1 MAHRIFTG
9 PFSSIEERLLD
20 LTIEQQAGDELAPV
34 AVLVGSNLLAS
45 YLKTRIAVRGRA
57 AANVRY
63 YTFPDL
69 VAKLC
74 ACRRG
79 SPQKPRL
86 PHLGASLLLADIL
99 EAHTPEVFG
108 RVAGFAG
115 FRAALLDTFRDLRDA
130 GITPEALDKS
140 VPELTGITPDRAEH
154 LLGLSLL
161 YRVFRTRVSPFL
173 DTADDFRRAAA
184 NAPAA
189 SKVLGTRWLSIYGI
203 YDVTGVQAELLLRL
217 GEALDLAYFIPF
229 VSESASRFAVP
240 FLESR
245 IKELGVAPVALPQKE
260 RKDGLGALMR
270 RVFAAPDSEPSTDV
284 PGPVECDGAFS
295 FVSVPGESRAAV
307 EVIREVLGALRAGV
321 IAGFYEAAVILRHPD
336 EEVPILGEAF
346 RLRRIPYFVH
356 GGSAFNQRPLAR
368 AVLAIAGL
376 QAESF
381 SRRAILTA
389 MDLTAAALPAAATSS
404 WDVQQ
409 WRALVND
416 PRFLAGVGAWDA
428 GTTALVRDAGADLR
442 WAEAQAAS
450 GEEEEEGDE
459 PFHSSLPHTRRRLE
473 AALRLQSGWA
483 ALRQAAAGWPAACTW
498 REWTTLLQERLGP
511 LLGRSQDW
519 SAFSTVFDDLAALGE
534 LPNAA
539 VPERQVT
546 RARIVSALAEALEG
560 LSQEEGRFQRRGIN
574 LLSATAARGL
584 RFPLVVIPGLEEGRF
599 PSRLRQD
606 PLLLDAERQQI
617 GRPPRLPLKSLRAE
631 EERLLFDMAV
641 RSATKRLVLLTSRL
655 DESSDRER
663 IPSQFFL
670 RCAAAARGA
679 SLSLNELNP
688 ENVPGLRSVSL
699 DDPGPGQGQ
708 AAVDKGEIR
717 LGLIAE
723 DPACARAAL
732 SEIAQVELSLL
743 TRPMAY
749 DRARWVRELTE
760 FDGRLDDPALWQYVE
775 QILRGRTSQ
784 LSASRIEEYAKCP
797 YLFYLRRVQEL
808 RKWEEEEWIEGMDPR
823 QRGKIVH
830 EVLESFLQ
838 EFSGEK
844 FAAAERSVL
853 EESLSACARSKL
865 ELGRPAAIPDLLW
878 EIERDRLLA
887 TLAAWLEF
895 EKARGQ
901 PNCLPLHF
909 ERVFGTFGGEA
920 GSTPYRLQGQ
930 GAALEFRGRIDR
942 IDIAPDGLDARVV
955 DYKTGVLPKSMRS
968 PSRSLLM
975 AGEKIQLAVYCGALV
990 SMPDLAGVRHIEG
1003 EYLHLQT
1010 RDGSIASCAYDHGEL
1025 RAAIQRLPEML
1036 EIVLEGMR
1044 RGVFFAR
1051 AHGRVRPQGHC
1062 DYCDF
1067 LTICGKDRQH
1077 RQAHKSADPA
1087 VVSFSR
1093 LQEIDSAAEDE
1104 E

>member
-9 PFSSIEERLLD
+9 PFASLEARLLD
-20 LTIEQQAGDELAPV
+20 LIVEQQAGDALAPV
-34 AVLVGSNLLAS
+34 AVLVGSNILAA
-45 YLKTRIAVRGRA
+45 YLKSRVAGRGRA
-57 AANVRY
+57 TANVRY
-63 YTFPDL
+63 YTFRDL

-74 ACRRG
+74 AARGG
-79 SPQKPRL
+79 SPQKPKL

-130 GITPEALDKS
+130 GITPEALENS
-140 VPELTGITPDRAEH
+140 VPELRGMTPDRTDH

-161 YRVFRTRVSPFL
+161 YRRFRARVSPFQ
-173 DTADDFRRAAA
+173 DAADDFRRAAA
-184 NAPAA
+184 AAPAA
-189 SKVLGTRWLSIYGI
+189 GGILGTRLLLIYGI
-203 YDVTGVQAELLLRL
+203 YDVTGVQAELLYSLKSS
-217 GEALDLAYFIPF
+217 LDLVYFIPF
-229 VSESASRFAVP
+229 VSESASRFAAP

-245 IKELGVAPVALPQKE
+245 IKELGIPPVALRQE
-260 RKDGLGALMR
+260 DRKDGLGALTQ
-270 RVFAAPDSEPSTDV
+270 RVFTAPEAEASADA
-284 PGPVECDGAFS
+284 PGPLESDGSFK

-321 IAGFYEAAVILRHPD
+321 IAGFYEAAVILRRPE
-336 EEVPILGEAF
+336 EEVPILSEAF

-356 GGSAFNQRPLAR
+356 EGSAFNQLPLAR

-376 QAESF
+376 HSF
-381 SRRAILTA
+381 SRRAILNA
-389 MDLTAAALPAAATSS
+389 MELTAAALPVAAASS

-416 PRFLAGVGAWDA
+416 PRFLAGIDAWDA
-428 GTTALVRDAGADLR
+428 GTAAVVRDAKAGLR
-442 WAEAQAAS
+442 IAEARAAS
-450 GEEEEEGDE
+450 GEEEEEGGDKQ
-459 PFHSSLPHTRRRLE
+459 FHSSIPHAQSRLE
-473 AALRLQSGWA
+473 AVVRLQSGWA
-483 ALRQAAAGWPAACTW
+483 ALRQAAADWPAACTW
-498 REWTTLLQERLGP
+498 QEWTVLLQERLEP
-511 LLGRSQDW
+511 LLGRSRDW
-519 SAFSTVFDDLAALGE
+519 SAFSTVFDDLASLGE
-534 LPNAA
+534 LPLA
-539 VPERQVT
+539 VAPERRVT
-546 RARIVSALAEALEG
+546 RARIVSALAEALDG
-560 LSQEEGRFQRRGIN
+560 LSHEEGRFQRRGVN

-584 RFPLVVIPGLEEGRF
+584 SFPLVVIPGLEEGRF
-599 PSRLRQD
+599 PARLRQD

-631 EERLLFDMAV
+631 EEKLLFDMAM
-641 RSATKRLVLLTSRL
+641 RSAEKRLVLLTSRL

-699 DDPGPGQGQ
+699 DDPGPGKGQ

-732 SEIAQVELSLL
+732 SEIAQAEPSLL

-749 DRARWVRELTE
+749 DRARCVRELTE
-760 FDGRLDDPALWQYVE
+760 FDGRITDPALWPFVE
-775 QILRGRTSQ
+775 QKLLGSTTQ

-808 RKWEEEEWIEGMDPR
+808 KKWDEEERMEGMDPLL
-823 QRGKIVH
+823 RGQIVH
-830 EVLESFLQ
+830 GVLELFLK
-838 EFSGEK
+838 EFSGER
-844 FAAAERSVL
+844 FAATPRDFL
-853 EESLSACARSKL
+853 EESLLSCARSML
-865 ELGRPAAIPDLLW
+865 EQGRPAAIPDLLW

-887 TLAAWLEF
+887 TLTAWLEF
-895 EKARGQ
+895 EKERSH
-901 PNCLPLHF
+901 PNWLPLHF
-909 ERVFGTFGGEA
+909 ERAFGTFGAEA
-920 GSTPYRLQGQ
+920 GSAPYRIEGQ
-930 GAALEFRGRIDR
+930 GAAAEFRGRIDR
-942 IDIAPDGLDARVV
+942 IDISPDGLGARVI
-955 DYKTGVLPKSMRS
+955 DYKTGALPKSMS
-968 PSRSLLM
+968 SESRSLLM
-975 AGEKIQLAVYCGALV
+975 AGEKIQLAVYCGALAT
-990 SMPDLAGVRHIEG
+990 MEDLAAVRHIEG

-1010 RDGSIASCAYDHGEL
+1010 RDGSIAPCAYGDSEL
-1025 RAAIQRLPEML
+1025 RAAVHRLPEML
-1036 EIVLEGMR
+1036 EIIREGMD

-1051 AHGRVRPQGHC
+1051 ASGRVRPQGHC

-1067 LTICGKDRQH
+1067 LTICGKDRRH
-1077 RQAHKSADPA
+1077 RQAHKSGDPA
-1087 VVSFSR
+1087 VVRFDR
-1093 LQEIDSAAEDE
+1093 LQEIDGTAEDE